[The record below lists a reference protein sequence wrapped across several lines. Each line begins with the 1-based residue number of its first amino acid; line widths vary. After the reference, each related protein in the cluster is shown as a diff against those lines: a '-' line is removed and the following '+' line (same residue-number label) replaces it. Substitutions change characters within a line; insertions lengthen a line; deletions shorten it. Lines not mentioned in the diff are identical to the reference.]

1 MGGRNCII
9 KVRHVILSPGCGCFL
24 VVGRSSSISVTL
36 NCVFELCHLCDGI
49 SADPGGKLEKEVE
62 LRQAAEERA
71 ATAEHQFSLLQLELK
86 KSKSELQMMEDNL
99 SSQQAMVSPSLIC
112 SKVTPTFVQS

>member
-1 MGGRNCII
+1 MW
-9 KVRHVILSPGCGCFL
+9 LLFS
-24 VVGRSSSISVTL
+24 GRSSSFSVIL
-36 NCVFELCHLCDGI
+36 NCVFELTLCHLCNGI

-99 SSQQAMVSPSLIC
+99 SSQQAMVSPSPI
-112 SKVTPTFVQS
+112 SAVTPTFVIYSWRLNYVVIKR

>member
-1 MGGRNCII
+1 MW
-9 KVRHVILSPGCGCFL
+9 LLFS
-24 VVGRSSSISVTL
+24 GRSSSFSVIL
-36 NCVFELCHLCDGI
+36 SCVFELCHLCDGI

-99 SSQQAMVSPSLIC
+99 SSQQAMVSPSPIS
-112 SKVTPTFVQS
+112 SKVTPTFVIYSWRLNYVVIKR